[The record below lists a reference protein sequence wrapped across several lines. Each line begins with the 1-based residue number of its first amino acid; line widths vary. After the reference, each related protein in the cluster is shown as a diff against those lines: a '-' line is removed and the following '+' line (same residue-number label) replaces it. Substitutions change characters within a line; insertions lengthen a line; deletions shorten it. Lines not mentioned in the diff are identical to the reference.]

1 MSWKE
6 CNVIRKLNIEKF
18 HSAFECTYNEGY
30 VFSGEVH
37 NFWEM
42 VYVEAGNLTV
52 GADERILNLNTGDI
66 IFHKPMEL
74 HKFHIEPGFSAKLF
88 IMSFSASGDILDYF
102 ENRALKLLDAQ
113 KCYIDD
119 IISLIKKNCTQKP
132 DTYDAFFE
140 SLSSLPLLSQQLAC
154 KVEFFLLSLCE
165 NKTDTPKL
173 LDSPESLIFKK
184 AVLIMDKR
192 INDWISVP
200 EIAKEC
206 NVSVSYLKNIFSK
219 YIGFGIHKYFLK
231 TKIITASSLLKEGK
245 SVTEVAEILNF
256 SSQNYFSLVFKRETG
271 ISPLNFKNTF
281 KQ

>member
-1 MSWKE
+1 MRWNE
-6 CNVIRKLNIEKF
+6 YNVARKINIEKF
-18 HSAFECTYNEGY
+18 HSAFENVYNEGY

-37 NFWEM
+37 DFWEM
-42 VYVEAGNLTV
+42 VYVEDGRITV

-74 HKFHIEPGFSAKLF
+74 HKFHVEPEFSAKLF
-88 IMSFSASGDILDYF
+88 IMSFSASGELLSFF
-102 ENRALKLLDAQ
+102 ENRALKLSDSQ
-113 KCYIDD
+113 KQYIYD
-119 IISLIKKNCTQKP
+119 IIELLPKNCTEQS
-132 DTYDAFFE
+132 DIYDAFFK
-140 SLSSLPLLSQQLAC
+140 SFDSLPLFSQQLAC
-154 KVEFFLLSLCE
+154 RVELFLLSLCE

-173 LDSPESLIFKK
+173 SDTPESLIFKK
-184 AVLIMDKR
+184 AVLIMDEK

-206 NVSVSYLKNIFSK
+206 NVSVSYLKKIFSK

-245 SVTEVAEILNF
+245 SVTEVSEILNF

-271 ISPLNFKNTF
+271 VSPLNYKKGN
-281 KQ
+281 